1 MENIPSPSG
10 GNETSGSSLQE
21 VLTTLTQS
29 LAEERQVLCDL
40 VRESQREQR
49 RDRNL
54 RHAFRWFIALYL
66 VVLLLLSNRH
76 ELSSLMDQEGS
87 KTSHT
92 ALVVLKGEI
101 MPEGD
106 GSASKVMEALQDAF
120 KHPDT
125 KAVILQ
131 INSPGGSPVQ
141 AGRIYDEIIRLQKK
155 HDTIPLY
162 AVLDDICASGGYYVA
177 AAAKEIYADKATLV
191 GSIGVIMR
199 GFGMEETMR
208 KIGMESRLLTAGE
221 NKAFLDP
228 FEPVKEKEKLH
239 AKSILN
245 EIHAQFVQSVK
256 TGRGERLKGS
266 DEALFNGLIWTGEE
280 ALRLGLVDGL
290 GSVEWV
296 AREVVKVEDVV
307 DFTIKPEWWE
317 TLSKGMT
324 STVFGWLRGQIR
336 QPGWF

>member
-1 MENIPSPSG
+1 
-10 GNETSGSSLQE
+10 
-21 VLTTLTQS
+21 
-29 LAEERQVLCDL
+29 
-40 VRESQREQR
+40 
-49 RDRNL
+49 
-54 RHAFRWFIALYL
+54 
-66 VVLLLLSNRH
+66 
-76 ELSSLMDQEGS
+76 
-87 KTSHT
+87 
-92 ALVVLKGEI
+92 
-101 MPEGD
+101 
-106 GSASKVMEALQDAF
+106 
-120 KHPDT
+120 
-125 KAVILQ
+125 
-131 INSPGGSPVQ
+131 
-141 AGRIYDEIIRLQKK
+141 KK